1 MTLEQELANLVPPKE
16 TVLTIGVF
24 DGVHEGHRY
33 LIEKLIH
40 RAQER
45 DLLSGVVTFHP
56 HPQSVLDP
64 NNQLPYLM
72 SLDARVK
79 EIRQLGIDLI
89 ALLSFTPEVAK
100 LSARQFVT
108 LLKKYLKMRGL
119 VIGADFALGRG
130 RKGNAEKLATLGKKM
145 VFFVDTVPPLTI
157 DDETAS
163 STLVR
168 QTLAQ
173 GNMEKVRKLMGHP
186 FSISAKVITGNKR
199 GHALEFPT
207 ANLDISSQQALPG
220 NGVYASIAYA
230 DGKQFTSAT
239 NIGIRPTFGQGEKT
253 VETYLI
259 DYHGEL
265 YGRDME
271 VEFRHKIRDEQQF
284 ASPQELK
291 SQIEKDVEK
300 ARIIL
305 NKETK

>member
-1 MTLEQELANLVPPKE
+1 MTIEQELTHQVPPKE

-45 DLLSGVVTFHP
+45 DLVSGVVTFHP

-64 NNQLPYLM
+64 DNQLPCLM
-72 SLDARVK
+72 SLDERVK
-79 EIRQLGIDLI
+79 EIRQLGVDLI

-100 LSARQFVT
+100 LSAQQFVT
-108 LLKKYLKMRGL
+108 LLKKYLKMWGL
-119 VIGADFALGRG
+119 VIGSDFALGRG
-130 RKGNAEKLATLGKKM
+130 REGNAEKLATLGKEM
-145 VFFVDTVPPLTI
+145 RFFVDIVSPFTI
-157 DDETAS
+157 DGETAS

-168 QTLAQ
+168 HTLAL

-186 FSISAKVITGNKR
+186 FSITAKVITGDKW

-207 ANLDISSQQALPG
+207 ANLDIDSQQALPG
-220 NGVYASIAYA
+220 NGVYVSIAHA
-230 DGKQFTSAT
+230 DGKQFASAT
-239 NIGIRPTFGQGEKT
+239 NIGIRPTFGQGQKT

-265 YGRDME
+265 YGRE
-271 VEFRHKIRDEQQF
+271 LKVEFMHKIRDEQRF
-284 ASPQELK
+284 ASPQELR

-305 NKETK
+305 GKETK

>member
-1 MTLEQELANLVPPKE
+1 MTIEQELTKLAPPKE

-33 LIEKLIH
+33 LVEKLIH

-64 NNQLPYLM
+64 KNQLPYLM
-72 SLDARVK
+72 SLDDRVA
-79 EIRQLGIDLI
+79 EIRHLGVDLI
-89 ALLSFTPEVAK
+89 ASLSFTPEVAR
-100 LSARQFVT
+100 LSARQFVA

-130 RKGNAEKLATLGKKM
+130 REGNAEKLATLGKEIR
-145 VFFVDTVPPLTI
+145 FFVDIVSPFTI
-157 DDETAS
+157 DGETAS

-168 QTLAQ
+168 QTLTQ
-173 GNMEKVRKLMGHP
+173 GNMEKVTKLMRHR
-186 FSISAKVITGNKR
+186 FSISAKVITGDKR

-207 ANLDISSQQALPG
+207 ANLDIGSQQVLPG
-220 NGVYASIAYA
+220 NGVYASIAHA
-230 DGKQFTSAT
+230 DGKQFASAT
-239 NIGIRPTFGQGEKT
+239 NIGIRPTFGQGGKT

-259 DYHGEL
+259 DYHSEL
-265 YGRDME
+265 YGKE
-271 VEFRHKIRDEQQF
+271 LKVEFIHKIRDEQRF
-284 ASPQELK
+284 TSPQELK

-300 ARIIL
+300 ARKIVD
-305 NKETK
+305 KEMK